1 MRSLPN
7 FLINSYHQLVRS
19 NLVLKKDVSI
29 ENIKYFEMLL
39 NRSIPS
45 KDDKEIRAVYYFNK
59 EKYHS
64 NKNGFIKDISIISPM
79 YISLILWTDNKQIL
93 KHFDL
98 IGDIYLRWDK
108 QLEKY
113 IVEVYDINKR
123 IETKPIS
130 ILKRPTIHKSIS
142 TTDYE
147 EYIVD
152 YKILTDDVNGDFEEE
167 YKQKLGKEEEPKQ
180 KLSKEDDK
188 NDCEKFAVFED
199 EQDELFEYM
208 AKKRAALEKINNQPI
223 LEFQR
228 PLFGSD

>member
-45 KDDKEIRAVYYFNK
+45 KEDKEIRAVYYFNK

-123 IETKPIS
+123 IDHKPIS
-130 ILKRPTIHKSIS
+130 ILKRPTINKSIS
-142 TTDYE
+142 TSDYE
-147 EYIVD
+147 EYVVNHN
-152 YKILTDDVNGDFEEE
+152 KEDDNNV
-167 YKQKLGKEEEPKQ
+167 
-180 KLSKEDDK
+180 SVDDK
-188 NDCEKFAVFED
+188 NDCEKFAAFED

-208 AKKRAALEKINNQPI
+208 AKKRAALEKINNQTI
-223 LEFQR
+223 L
-228 PLFGSD
+228 

>member
-45 KDDKEIRAVYYFNK
+45 KEDKEIRAVYYFNK

-108 QLEKY
+108 LLEKY

-123 IETKPIS
+123 IDHKPIS
-130 ILKRPTIHKSIS
+130 ILKRPTINKSIS
-142 TTDYE
+142 TSDYE
-147 EYIVD
+147 EYV
-152 YKILTDDVNGDFEEE
+152 VNHN
-167 YKQKLGKEEEPKQ
+167 KEEEDNNVS
-180 KLSKEDDK
+180 LDDK
-188 NDCEKFAVFED
+188 NDCEKFAAFED

-208 AKKRAALEKINNQPI
+208 AKKRAALEKINNQTI
-223 LEFQR
+223 L
-228 PLFGSD
+228 

>member
-123 IETKPIS
+123 VENKPIS
-130 ILKRPTIHKSIS
+130 ILKRPTINKSVS
-142 TTDYE
+142 TSDYE
-147 EYIVD
+147 EYIVGHND
-152 YKILTDDVNGDFEEE
+152 I
-167 YKQKLGKEEEPKQ
+167 KEEE
-180 KLSKEDDK
+180 DK
-188 NDCEKFAVFED
+188 DNKNECEKFAAFED

-208 AKKRAALEKINNQPI
+208 AKKRAALEKINNPPI
-223 LEFQR
+223 IESL
-228 PLFGSD
+228 LG